1 MKKYLSFFRIRF
13 IAGLQYRAAAW
24 AGVATQFAWG
34 GLTILMFRAFYQSG
48 ENSFPMEFSDL
59 STYIWLQ
66 QSLLAMYMLWFFD
79 NEIFETITSG
89 SIAYE
94 LFRPCDL
101 YTMWFVKNMAIR
113 LSKAVLRCL
122 PILAVAVLL
131 PHPYAMSAPAGVG
144 AAVGALVSMVLG
156 FLVLIAF
163 SMLIYISA
171 FYTVSPMGMRIL
183 ASSLTEFFAGAVIP
197 IPFFPVWLQNMM
209 NALPFAAMQS
219 TPFLIYTGYLE
230 GAQVWQSIAVQ
241 LIWLVVLVGVGKL
254 MMNHA
259 LKRVVVQGG

>member
-1 MKKYLSFFRIRF
+1 MKQYLSFFRIRF
-13 IAGLQYRAAAW
+13 LAGLQYRAAAW

-34 GLTILMFRAFYQSG
+34 AMNLLMFRAFYQNG
-48 ENSFPMEFSDL
+48 QNQFPMEFRQL
-59 STYIWLQ
+59 SSYLWLQ
-66 QSLLAMYMLWFFD
+66 QALLAMFMTWFYD
-79 NEIFETITSG
+79 EDIFAAITSG

-94 LFRPCDL
+94 LCRPCDL
-101 YTMWFVKNMAIR
+101 YTMWFVKNMAVR
-113 LSKAVLRCL
+113 LSRVVLRCA
-122 PILAVAVLL
+122 PILLFAAFLPDPYGIRLPPDLFSSLL
-131 PHPYAMSAPAGVG
+131 FP
-144 AAVGALVSMVLG
+144 LSMVLG
-156 FLVLIAF
+156 FGVLIAF

-230 GAQVWQSIAVQ
+230 GAQVWQSMAVQ